1 MQMPSRSGC
10 SSSKFCYQ
18 LHVTDNRKP
27 PNNMSFDLNKLLREN
42 IKRLVPYSSARDEF
56 KGKADIFL
64 DANEN
69 SLGSPL
75 SKNYNRY
82 PDPLQWEIKFKLA
95 DIKGVPPQNIFIG
108 NGSDECIDILYR
120 GFCNPSKDN
129 VIICPPTYGMYEVSA
144 NINDVEIRRAKL
156 TDDFQLD
163 LIHLENL
170 VDENTKLI
178 WICSPNNPTANSFHR
193 DDIETIL
200 NNFDGILVI
209 DEAYINFSLQKSFIQ
224 ELTEYPNLVVMQTL
238 SKAWGLAA
246 LRLGMAF
253 ASEDIIAVYNKIKPP
268 YNISQATQEL
278 VLEALDNVA
287 EVNEF
292 IKELVQSREELV
304 SSLMQLSVVEKVYP
318 SDANFLLVKVKDAKK
333 TYDFLLGNAIV
344 VRDRSKVELCEGCLR
359 ITVGTK
365 DENRQ
370 LIESLKL
377 F

>member
-1 MQMPSRSGC
+1 
-10 SSSKFCYQ
+10 
-18 LHVTDNRKP
+18 
-27 PNNMSFDLNKLLREN
+27 MSFDINKLLREN
-42 IKRLVPYSSARDEF
+42 IKKLVPYSSARDEF

-82 PDPLQWEIKFKLA
+82 PDPLQWKIKYKLA
-95 DIKGVPPQNIFIG
+95 EIKGVPPQNIFIG

-120 GFCNPSKDN
+120 GFCNPGKDN

-144 NINDVEIRRAKL
+144 NINDVEIRRARL

-193 DDIETIL
+193 DDIEAIL
-200 NNFDGILVI
+200 NNFNGIVVV
-209 DEAYINFSLQKSFIQ
+209 DEAYINFSRQKSFIQ
-224 ELTEYPNLVVMQTL
+224 ELTEYPNLVVLQTL

-253 ASEDIIAVYNKIKPP
+253 ASEDIIAVYIKIKPP

-278 VLEALDNVA
+278 VLEALENVA

-304 SSLMQLSVVEKVYP
+304 SSLIQLPVVEKVYP
-318 SDANFLLVKVKDAKK
+318 SDANFLLVKVKDARKI
-333 TYDFLLGNAIV
+333 YDYLLGNAIV

-365 DENRQ
+365 EENNQ
-370 LIESLKL
+370 LIESLKA